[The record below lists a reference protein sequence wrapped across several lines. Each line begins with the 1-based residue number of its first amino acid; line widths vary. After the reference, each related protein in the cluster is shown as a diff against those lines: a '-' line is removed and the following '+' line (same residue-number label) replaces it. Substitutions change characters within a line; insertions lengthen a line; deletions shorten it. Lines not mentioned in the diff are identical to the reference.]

1 MNKHSL
7 ENWATVAT
15 FNDASEAKKLRSF
28 LAKEGFEAKV
38 YDDRKLQR
46 RWFLAKRPHATFQT
60 QVRESNHN
68 AALDILQRQ
77 SGAAEGA
84 IHCPNCDSLRVQ
96 YPQMTRKFL
105 LPTLLAHL
113 FVAAGIMEHEY
124 YCEACHHQW
133 KRNPARANSPAPR
146 SAVAKPAH

>member
-15 FNDASEAKKLRSF
+15 YNDATDAERLRSF

-38 YDDRKLQR
+38 YDDRKMQR
-46 RWFLAKRPHATFQT
+46 RWFLARRPHATYQT
-60 QVRESNHN
+60 QVREARHE
-68 AALDILQRQ
+68 AATVLLKKHPSQL
-77 SGAAEGA
+77 EEA
-84 IHCPNCDSLRVQ
+84 IQCPNCDSLRVQ
-96 YPQMTRKFL
+96 YPQMTRKFI

-113 FVAAGIMEHEY
+113 FVAAGLMEHEY

-133 KRNPARANSPAPR
+133 KRNPVRGRDSG
-146 SAVAKPAH
+146 AKPRVPRHAH